1 MKFFLLFLLFR
12 KAKKASL
19 YTFVALL
26 ESKESNASNIFSQS
40 YKSICRY
47 SFLMLHIVRR
57 LYIGVDS

>member
-12 KAKKASL
+12 KAKKANL

-26 ESKESNASNIFSQS
+26 RSKESNASSALSQS

-47 SFLMLHIVRR
+47 SFLVLHIVRR
-57 LYIGVDS
+57 LYTSVGS